1 MVELLIIGVR
11 NIYNEIILFIFLNSK
26 NDFRIVEILFILDV
40 NGVIRDLFFSNVVL
54 DNVILIIS
62 ELVVVIES
70 NLVIMEGLFFIMI
83 NLNFGFDLVFL
94 NIKILLLLL
103 KFR

>member
-1 MVELLIIGVR
+1 M

-40 NGVIRDLFFSNVVL
+40 NGVIRELFFSNVVL

-70 NLVIMEGLFFIMI
+70 NLVIMEGLFFIVI

>member
-1 MVELLIIGVR
+1 M

-40 NGVIRDLFFSNVVL
+40 NGVIKDLFFSNVVL

>member
-1 MVELLIIGVR
+1 MK
-11 NIYNEIILFIFLNSK
+11 IYNEIILFIFLNSK

>member
-1 MVELLIIGVR
+1 M

-94 NIKILLLLL
+94 NIKILLL
-103 KFR
+103 

>member
-1 MVELLIIGVR
+1 M

-54 DNVILIIS
+54 DNVILIS

>member
-1 MVELLIIGVR
+1 M

-54 DNVILIIS
+54 DNIILIIS

>member
-1 MVELLIIGVR
+1 M

-70 NLVIMEGLFFIMI
+70 NLVIMKGLFFIMI

>member
-1 MVELLIIGVR
+1 M

-40 NGVIRDLFFSNVVL
+40 DGVIRDLFFSNVVL

>member
-1 MVELLIIGVR
+1 M
-11 NIYNEIILFIFLNSK
+11 NIYNEIILFIFLKSK

-40 NGVIRDLFFSNVVL
+40 NGMIRDLFFSNVVL

-94 NIKILLLLL
+94 NIKILLL
-103 KFR
+103 

>member
-1 MVELLIIGVR
+1 M

>member
-1 MVELLIIGVR
+1 M

-40 NGVIRDLFFSNVVL
+40 NGVIRNLFFSNVVL

-70 NLVIMEGLFFIMI
+70 NLVLMEGLFFIMI

>member
-1 MVELLIIGVR
+1 M

-40 NGVIRDLFFSNVVL
+40 NGVIKDLFFSNVVL

-103 KFR
+103 KLR